1 MNDIIDTP
9 ELLRKLGITR
19 IFDNA
24 KIADLAD
31 RGKLQVRPLPVG

>member
-24 KIADLAD
+24 KIAD